1 MTRIRQ
7 SNPCIFHILSTQ
19 VSTAEQEVSSCKTY
33 LNWLGCAPQKFQM
46 PYIIVYAVFEV
57 SQSISI
63 TQELQVGEAIWGY
76 CVMLH
81 AGIDS

>member
-1 MTRIRQ
+1 
-7 SNPCIFHILSTQ
+7 
-19 VSTAEQEVSSCKTY
+19 
-33 LNWLGCAPQKFQM
+33 M